1 MAKNKKRVNKKI
13 RRRAKAGEL
22 KHVVVTARNYGNR
35 LKGTRIYYEGSKPGG
50 LRPDGTINLGKN
62 VLEILTK
69 KFGKKF
75 RWIVSEE
82 ESSIDIKYNIARV
95 KTSRRLLQK
104 MSSEQIDRNRD
115 IKNDIINRTFS
126 TVYPS
131 YFTAPV
137 TSTYAPGTLANTLS
151 ADIVSKLSADDRD
164 AITSFLPAFI
174 AAESISSVNLLKAKA
189 QVESLKELA
198 LELEEAIK
206 AEHGESWWQ
215 TYVRSKILIIQQGYI
230 KAIEKMNIS
239 IGNTKFP
246 DFSLVTHDNYLD
258 ILEIKRPSTDI
269 LKPDSS
275 RGNFFFDSEI
285 SKAIIQVENYISN
298 VTKHGDTVR
307 SYILDNHKI
316 DLKVV
321 RPRGII
327 LAGSA
332 SQFTEQKQKDDFRL
346 LSQGLKNLAIV
357 TYDELLTRLK
367 NYIEVLE
374 EFSTKIPV
382 ARARPV
388 RKTGKVEDVEQR
400 MASVT
405 GGE

>member
-1 MAKNKKRVNKKI
+1 MPKTKKRAKKKA
-13 RRRAKAGEL
+13 RRRAKAAGL
-22 KHVVVTARNYGNR
+22 RYVVVTARNYGNK
-35 LKGTRIYYEGSKPGG
+35 LKGIKIYYEGSKPGG

-62 VLEILTK
+62 ILEILSK

-82 ESSIDIKYNIARV
+82 ESSIEIKYNIARV
-95 KTSRRLLQK
+95 RTSRRLLQK

-115 IKNDIINRTFS
+115 IKHDIINRTFS

-131 YFTAPV
+131 HFTAPV
-137 TSTYAPGTLANTLS
+137 TSTYAPGTLANILS
-151 ADIVSKLSADDRD
+151 ADIVPKLSADDRD
-164 AITSFLPAFI
+164 ALNAFLPEFI
-174 AAESISSVNLLKAKA
+174 AAESISSVNLLKATA
-189 QVESLKELA
+189 QIESLKELA
-198 LELEEAIK
+198 AELEEAIK
-206 AEHGESWWQ
+206 AGHGESWWQ
-215 TYVRSKILIIQQGYI
+215 TYIRSKILIIQQGYI

-239 IGNTKFP
+239 IGTTKFP

-258 ILEIKRPSTDI
+258 ILEIKKPSTEI
-269 LKPDSS
+269 LKHDSS
-275 RGNFFFDSEI
+275 RGNFFFDTEI
-285 SKAIIQVENYISN
+285 SKAIVQVENYISN

-307 SYILDNHKI
+307 SYILDNHKL

-321 RPRGII
+321 RPRGIL

-346 LSQGLKNLAIV
+346 LSQGLKNLTIV

-374 EFSTKIPV
+374 EFSAKVPV
-382 ARARPV
+382 RRARV
-388 RKTGKVEDVEQR
+388 SRKGGKVG
-400 MASVT
+400 A
-405 GGE
+405 GEHSITP

>member
-1 MAKNKKRVNKKI
+1 MAKMKKRAKKSG
-13 RRRAKAGEL
+13 RRSKTSEL
-22 KHVVVTARNYGNR
+22 KHVVVTAKNYGNK
-35 LKGTRIYYEGSKPGG
+35 LKGIKIYYEGSKPGG

-82 ESSIDIKYNIARV
+82 ESSIETKYNIARV

-131 YFTAPV
+131 HFTAPV

-151 ADIVSKLSADDRD
+151 ADIVPKLSADDRD
-164 AITSFLPAFI
+164 ALNTFLPEFI
-174 AAESISSVNLLKAKA
+174 ASESISSVNLLKAKA
-189 QVESLKELA
+189 QIESLKELA
-198 LELEEAIK
+198 LELEEAIQ
-206 AEHGESWWQ
+206 AGHGESWWQ

-239 IGNTKFP
+239 IGNSKFP

-258 ILEIKRPSTDI
+258 ILEIKKPSTDI
-269 LKPDSS
+269 RKPDSS
-275 RGNFFFDSEI
+275 RGNFFFDTEI
-285 SKAIIQVENYISN
+285 SKAVIQVENYISN

-316 DLKVV
+316 DLKFV

-346 LSQGLKNLAIV
+346 LSQGLKNVTIV
-357 TYDELLTRLK
+357 PYDELLTRLK

-374 EFSTKIPV
+374 EFSKKIPAPV
-382 ARARPV
+382 ARRP
-388 RKTGKVEDVEQR
+388 RKKGKVEEDEQGLVP
-400 MASVT
+400 AIAL
-405 GGE
+405 GE

>member
-1 MAKNKKRVNKKI
+1 MTKSKKPATKKRG
-13 RRRAKAGEL
+13 RRKSADL
-22 KHVVVTARNYGNR
+22 KHVVVSARNYGNK
-35 LKGTRIYYEGSKPGG
+35 LKGIKIYYEGSKPGG

-82 ESSIDIKYNIARV
+82 ESSIETKYNIARV

-131 YFTAPV
+131 HFTAPV

-151 ADIVSKLSADDRD
+151 VDIVPKLSADDRD
-164 AITSFLPAFI
+164 ALNTFLPEFI

-189 QVESLKELA
+189 QIESLKELA
-198 LELEEAIK
+198 VELEEAIN

-230 KAIEKMNIS
+230 KAIEKMNIA

-258 ILEIKRPSTDI
+258 ILEIKKPSTDI
-269 LKPDSS
+269 LKADAS
-275 RGNFFFDSEI
+275 RGNFFFDTEI
-285 SKAIIQVENYISN
+285 SKAVIQVENYISN

-327 LAGSA
+327 LAGNA
-332 SQFTEQKQKDDFRL
+332 AQFTEQKQKDDFRL
-346 LSQGLKNLAIV
+346 LSQGLKNVTIV

-374 EFSTKIPV
+374 GFTDKRPGKSSAQKKI
-382 ARARPV
+382 
-388 RKTGKVEDVEQR
+388 G
-400 MASVT
+400 
-405 GGE
+405 

>member
-1 MAKNKKRVNKKI
+1 MRK
-13 RRRAKAGEL
+13 RAKKSGRRTKASEL
-22 KHVVVTARNYGNR
+22 KHVVVTAKNYGNK
-35 LKGTRIYYEGSKPGG
+35 LKGIKIYYEGSKPGG

-82 ESSIDIKYNIARV
+82 ESSIETKYNIARV

-131 YFTAPV
+131 HFTAPV

-151 ADIVSKLSADDRD
+151 ADIVPKLSADDRD
-164 AITSFLPAFI
+164 ALNTFLPEFI
-174 AAESISSVNLLKAKA
+174 ASESISSVNLLKAKA
-189 QVESLKELA
+189 QIESLKELA
-198 LELEEAIK
+198 LELEEAIQ
-206 AEHGESWWQ
+206 AGHGESWWQ

-246 DFSLVTHDNYLD
+246 DFALVTHDNFLD
-258 ILEIKRPSTDI
+258 ILEIKKPSTDI
-269 LKPDSS
+269 LKADNS
-275 RGNFFFDSEI
+275 RGNFFFDTEI
-285 SKAIIQVENYISN
+285 SKAVIQVENYISN

-346 LSQGLKNLAIV
+346 LSQGLKNVTIV
-357 TYDELLTRLK
+357 PYDELLTRLK

-374 EFSTKIPV
+374 EFSKKMPAPV
-382 ARARPV
+382 ARRP
-388 RKTGKVEDVEQR
+388 RKKGKVQEDEQGLVPAI
-400 MASVT
+400 AS
-405 GGE
+405 GE

>member
-1 MAKNKKRVNKKI
+1 MAKTKKRAK
-13 RRRAKAGEL
+13 RGGRAKAAEL
-22 KHVVVTARNYGNR
+22 KHVVVTARNYGNK
-35 LKGTRIYYEGSKPGG
+35 LKGLKVYYEGSKPGG

-62 VLEILTK
+62 ILEILKK
-69 KFGKKF
+69 KFNTKF

-82 ESSIDIKYNIARV
+82 ESSIEIKYNIARV
-95 KTSRRLLQK
+95 KTSRRLLQR

-131 YFTAPV
+131 HFTAPV

-151 ADIVSKLSADDRD
+151 ADIVPKLSADDRD
-164 AITSFLPAFI
+164 ALNTFLPEFI
-174 AAESISSVNLLKAKA
+174 ASESISSVNLLKAKA
-189 QVESLKELA
+189 QIESLKELA
-198 LELEEAIK
+198 RELEEAIK

-258 ILEIKRPSTDI
+258 ILEIKKPSTGI
-269 LKPDSS
+269 LKADSS
-275 RGNFFFDSEI
+275 RGNFFFDTEI
-285 SKAIIQVENYISN
+285 SKAVIQVENYISN

-316 DLKVV
+316 DLKVI
-321 RPRGII
+321 RPRGIV

-346 LSQGLKNLAIV
+346 LSQGLKNLTIV

-367 NYIEVLE
+367 NYIEVLD
-374 EFSTKIPV
+374 EFSSKM
-382 ARARPV
+382 PV
-388 RKTGKVEDVEQR
+388 RHARIARNKEEVKDVEQSSSQPLR
-400 MASVT
+400 
-405 GGE
+405 ENEN